1 VSADNR
7 KPIYALCGG
16 VVAVVLALI
25 AGFEG
30 FREEAYLDSAGVPTI
45 GYGTT
50 LGVEMGDTITREMAE
65 EMLLR
70 DTSYAG
76 DAVERC
82 VHVPLAPN
90 EYAAFVSLAYN
101 VGGGAFC
108 RSTLV
113 RKLNA
118 GDYTGACNELPR
130 WVYAGGQRL
139 RGLEIRREKERRLCL
154 GEEA

>member
-1 VSADNR
+1 M
-7 KPIYALCGG
+7 LGGG
-16 VVAVVLALI
+16 VVTVVLALI

-30 FREEAYLDSAGVPTI
+30 YRDEAYLDSAGVPTI

-50 LGVEMGDTITREMAE
+50 YGVEMGDTITREMAE

-76 DAVERC
+76 QAVERC
-82 VHVPLAPN
+82 VHVPLVPN
-90 EYAAFVSLAYN
+90 EYAAYVSLAYN
-101 VGGGAFC
+101 IGEGAFC

-139 RGLEIRREKERRLCL
+139 RGLEIRREKERRMCL
-154 GEEA
+154 GESP